1 MSEFFSQEGTLRKVL
16 ETMTSVTWKQNTWLK
31 DLPYIVKLKAL
42 KISNNILK
50 SILNS
55 TGSQYSYN
63 KNDIL
68 SLVLGS
74 YSKRAAHYAL
84 LCLEVM

>member
-1 MSEFFSQEGTLRKVL
+1 M
-16 ETMTSVTWKQNTWLK
+16 
-31 DLPYIVKLKAL
+31 KAL

-55 TGSQYSYN
+55 TGSQYNYN

-84 LCLEVM
+84 FITLFRSNVVCYLITCQRK